1 MTLLMRSI
9 LTVALAGTVL
19 SGCGGDGDSGGNAGS
34 VNGGSSDAFVQA
46 VKSVVA
52 QTADDSDPDVTV
64 GNVAATQPDDKD
76 TVVVR

>member
-19 SGCGGDGDSGGNAGS
+19 SGCGGDGGSGDSSGS
-34 VNGGSSDAFVQA
+34 VSGSSDAFIQQVI
-46 VKSVVA
+46 SVSA
-52 QTADDSDPDVTV
+52 QSAEDSDPDVTV

>member
-19 SGCGGDGDSGGNAGS
+19 SGCGDGGSGDSSGS
-34 VNGGSSDAFVQA
+34 VSGSSDAFIQQVI
-46 VKSVVA
+46 SVSA
-52 QTADDSDPDVTV
+52 QSAEDSDPDVTV